1 MHNIDT
7 YTASGLHPLINDLL
21 SAVDWLEQDAS
32 GGLLIVDRVLIP
44 DDIAPGEYV
53 LGWRWVRLQRK
64 RKNASSAMP
73 SVDVL

>member
-1 MHNIDT
+1 
-7 YTASGLHPLINDLL
+7 
-21 SAVDWLEQDAS
+21 VDWLEQDAS